1 MSCGFVSIANILA
14 DTKLTITM
22 TIAVFRCLIIAFL
35 LSGFAFAESG
45 VDVAA
50 KRIRIVLKSEPPNL
64 NSVQATDVVSS
75 FVLNHIMEG
84 LLQYDARNELVPGV
98 AERWQLR
105 DDGATFWLRRNARWS
120 DGKPVTAHDFV
131 FAWQQV
137 VNPASA
143 SQYAFALFPIKNA
156 ERINRGELAIDAL
169 GARAVDDYQLDIQ
182 FERPCPYFLGL
193 TAFATYFPL
202 REDFYRLKSARYAAD
217 ADDLLFNGAFTLSRW
232 DHGARL
238 AFTKNAYYW
247 NAKNI
252 RLQEIDIPYITS
264 DAQAALNLFA
274 QGSTAMAQLDAAT
287 LQEAS
292 SRGAPMQLFQTGGI
306 YFLEFN
312 LRADRMTRNV
322 HLRRAIQAI
331 FSPEQLVNKVIG
343 LPGNIAAT
351 SLFPSSVKG
360 EQGLLREAF
369 PPPLAPHGIAQA
381 RRELAQAKRE
391 LNIDVWPPLVLLAGT
406 SGTAKKQAEYFQQL
420 LQRGLGIP
428 VRIDNQI
435 FKQSLEKMTR
445 GDFDIAMA
453 GWVPDFDDAITF
465 GDLMASWNE
474 NNRGRYSNPAYDALV
489 RAANASGEQS
499 IRMPL
504 FAQMQK
510 ILIDDVPILPTF
522 ESAEMYAIDPRL
534 HGVARARFG
543 GDLDFRHAYVEE
555 LKQ

>member
-1 MSCGFVSIANILA
+1 MHAVLRSLLLLLALCGGVY
-14 DTKLTITM
+14 
-22 TIAVFRCLIIAFL
+22 
-35 LSGFAFAESG
+35 AEPG
-45 VDVAA
+45 VDVSAQ
-50 KRIRIVLKSEPPNL
+50 RIRIVLKSEPPNL

-75 FVLNHIMEG
+75 FVLNHLMEG
-84 LLQYDARNELVPGV
+84 LLQYDARNELIAGV

-105 DDGATFWLRRNARWS
+105 TDGATFWLRRDARWS

-137 VNPASA
+137 VAPASA

-156 ERINRGELAIDAL
+156 ERINRGELPASAL
-169 GARAVDDYQLDIQ
+169 GARAIDAYQLDVQ

-202 REDFYRLKSARYAAD
+202 REDFYRARGAHYAAD
-217 ADDLLFNGAFTLSRW
+217 ADDLLFNGPFMLSRW
-232 DHGARL
+232 EHGARL
-238 AFTKNAYYW
+238 TLAKNSRYW
-247 NAKNI
+247 NAAQI

-264 DAQAALNLFA
+264 DALAAFNLFE
-274 QGSTAMAQLDAAT
+274 QGGVAMTQLDTAT
-287 LQEAS
+287 LQEAVA
-292 SRGAPMQLFQTGGI
+292 RGAPMQLFKTGGI

-312 LRADRMTRNV
+312 VRPGRITANV
-322 HLRRAIQAI
+322 HVRRAIQAI
-331 FSPEQLVNKVIG
+331 FSPEQLVDKVVG
-343 LPGNIAAT
+343 LPGNVAAI
-351 SLFPSSVKG
+351 SLFPSTVKG
-360 EQGLLREAF
+360 EHRLLRDEF
-369 PPPLAPHGIAQA
+369 PPPSTPRGVALA
-381 RRELAQAKRE
+381 RSELAQAKRE
-391 LNIDVWPPLVLLAGT
+391 LAKTKGSDEWPPLVLLAGT
-406 SGTAKKQAEYFQQL
+406 SGGAKKQAEYFQQL

-428 VRIDNQI
+428 VRIDNQV
-435 FKQSLEKMTR
+435 FKQTLEKMTR

-489 RAANASGEQS
+489 RAANASGDQS
-499 IRMPL
+499 VRMPL

-510 ILIDDVPILPTF
+510 ILIDEVPILPTY

-534 HGVARARFG
+534 HGVGRARFG

-555 LKQ
+555 KKP

>member
-1 MSCGFVSIANILA
+1 M
-14 DTKLTITM
+14 
-22 TIAVFRCLIIAFL
+22 IAVLRWLLIYLAL
-35 LSGFAFAESG
+35 NGFAFAEPG
-45 VDVAA
+45 VDAA
-50 KRIRIVLKSEPPNL
+50 AQRIRIVLKSEPPNL
-64 NSVQATDVVSS
+64 NSVRATDVVSS

-84 LLQYDARNELVPGV
+84 LLQYDARNELIAGV

-105 DDGATFWLRRNARWS
+105 DDGATFWLRRDARWS
-120 DGKPVTAHDFV
+120 DGKPVTARDFV
-131 FAWQQV
+131 FAWQRV
-137 VNPASA
+137 VDPVSV
-143 SQYAFALFPIKNA
+143 SQYAFALFPIANA
-156 ERINRGELAIDAL
+156 ERINRGELPSAAL
-169 GARAVDDYQLDIQ
+169 GVHAFDDYRLDVR

-202 REDFYRLKSARYAAD
+202 REDFYRARGERYAAD
-217 ADDLLFNGAFTLSRW
+217 ATDLLFNGPFMLTRW

-238 AFTKNAYYW
+238 TLTKNPRYW
-247 NAKNI
+247 NAGAT

-264 DAQAALNLFA
+264 DARAAFNLFE

-287 LQEAS
+287 LPEATE
-292 SRGAPMQLFQTGGI
+292 RGAPMQLFQTGGI

-312 LRADRMTRNV
+312 LRPDRLTANV
-322 HLRRAIQAI
+322 HVRRAVQAL

-351 SLFPSSVKG
+351 SLFPTTVQG
-360 EQGLLREAF
+360 EAGSFREEF
-369 PPPLAPHGIAQA
+369 PVPPAPRGVALAQNELEQA
-381 RRELAQAKRE
+381 RREL
-391 LNIDVWPPLVLLAGT
+391 NIDAWPPLVLLAGT
-406 SGTAKKQAEYFQQL
+406 SNTAKKQAEYFQQL

-435 FKQSLEKMTR
+435 FKQALEKMTR

-474 NNRGRYSNPAYDALV
+474 NNRGRYANPAYDALV
-489 RAANASGEQS
+489 HAANATGNQRV
-499 IRMPL
+499 RMPL

-510 ILIDDVPILPTF
+510 LLIDDVPILPTY

-534 HGVARARFG
+534 RGVSRARFA
-543 GDLDFRHAYVEE
+543 GDLDFRRAYVEE
-555 LKQ
+555 IK